1 MSEFNIE
8 KLYET
13 RDSYLNILKQV
24 SFQLMMDPTDDEIK
38 QFKEIKTI
46 IYVYN
51 KKHKKHF
58 KDTDLKGV
66 KLIEGGKT
74 RHESTYNALNYLIKK
89 KKAL

>member
-38 QFKEIKTI
+38 QFKEIEKNTLDNL
-46 IYVYN
+46 N
-51 KKHKKHF
+51 KIQQEISQILSKNTK
-58 KDTDLKGV
+58 
-66 KLIEGGKT
+66 
-74 RHESTYNALNYLIKK
+74 
-89 KKAL
+89 